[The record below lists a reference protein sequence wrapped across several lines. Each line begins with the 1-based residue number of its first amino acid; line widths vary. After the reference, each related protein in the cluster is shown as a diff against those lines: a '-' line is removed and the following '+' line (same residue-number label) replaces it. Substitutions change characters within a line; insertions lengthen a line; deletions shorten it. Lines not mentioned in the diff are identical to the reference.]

1 MRAAARSERACDM
14 QWIRICSR
22 TTWLLAGAAV
32 WLVSAVAHAQADLP
46 SLDET
51 CINDHAGVVGKKDA
65 SVMRSLCRKAGK
77 DKVYMMVVTVKSLD
91 DFRPR
96 PLSVDR
102 FADSIFDSWDTGYE
116 EGGDALLVFI
126 SIKENEFRV
135 LMGDRY
141 EDRLRRKAVGI
152 IRNTLVPDFRRRRRS
167 RGIRRMAVRMYRDVV
182 KPHIRALKKERQKQQ
197 QQGRGVVDFDR

>member
-1 MRAAARSERACDM
+1 M
-14 QWIRICSR
+14 QWIRICSG
-22 TTWLLAGAAV
+22 TVGLLAGVAV
-32 WLVSAVAHAQADLP
+32 WLASAGARAQADLP

-51 CINDHAGVVGKKDA
+51 CINDHAGVVNKKDA
-65 SVMRSLCRKAGK
+65 SIMRSFCRKASK
-77 DKVYMMVVTVKSLD
+77 EKVYMMVVTVKSLD

-102 FADSIFDSWDTGYE
+102 FADSVFNSWDTGYE
-116 EGGDALLVFI
+116 EGGDALLVFL

-141 EDRLRRKAVGI
+141 DDHLRQKASGI
-152 IRNTLVPDFRRRRRS
+152 IRSTLVPDFRRRRRS
-167 RGIRRMAVRMYRDVV
+167 RGIRRMFARMHRDVV
-182 KPHIRALKKERQKQQ
+182 KPHIRALKKERKKQ